1 MEELFRDFWWLIFPI
16 WGLAMGAW
24 HSMAAY
30 RRQKAM
36 LDLVR
41 TYADKGQQPPEALLA
56 ALGRD
61 DVGGRSGR
69 NSPAH
74 YWSLAALFGVLA
86 IPALYLVGR
95 RLIGTRAALFGALM
109 LTVSGLHVF
118 YSQFARYWSLVF
130 LLSAIY
136 PYAIYAMFLARQ
148 RD

>member
-24 HSMAAY
+24 HSAAGY

-41 TYADKGQQPPEALLA
+41 TYAEKGEQPPEALLA

-61 DVGGRSGR
+61 EDGQPAHR

-74 YWSLAALFGVLA
+74 YWSLTALFAVLA
-86 IPALYLVGR
+86 VGFGVAAWSYDFAGVGWPFGIVALVM
-95 RLIGTRAALFGALM
+95 AAVA
-109 LTVSGLHVF
+109 V
-118 YSQFARYWSLVF
+118 WSL
-130 LLSAIY
+130 IN
-136 PYAIYAMFLARQ
+136 AMFLARQ
-148 RD
+148 KGG